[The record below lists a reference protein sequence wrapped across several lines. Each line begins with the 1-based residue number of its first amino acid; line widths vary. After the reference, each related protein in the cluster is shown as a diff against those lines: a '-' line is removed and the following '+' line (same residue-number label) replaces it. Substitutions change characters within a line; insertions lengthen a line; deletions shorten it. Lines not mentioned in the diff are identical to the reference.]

1 MEYVQE
7 RIATLHDF
15 GNAHPAA
22 PTDRATVV
30 VPLTE
35 RDHTTL
41 AAERVLSTLEGVDP
55 DRVLIALR
63 ADERRVADVVSWV
76 ESFDLSSTVLWC
88 TAPRLEARL
97 AEEGLDGTAGKG
109 RDVWL
114 GLGPASDSEY
124 VVVHDTDA
132 MTYDATH
139 VPRLLFPLARDYEF
153 VKGYYARVENDRLY
167 GRLLRLFYAPVV
179 RALANG
185 AADRRPVTDGG
196 DLLAYLGAFRYA
208 LAGEFATTGALARRL
223 RAPRGWGLE
232 VGTLGDA
239 LDATGFAGTA
249 QVDLG
254 VYEHDHRSIGGHD
267 GLGEMCGQVG
277 ATLFTILE
285 EHGIEPDYEV
295 LPERYRNCARTLVE
309 QYAADAAFNG
319 FAFDRQGERAQID
332 QYATTI
338 RPPAGDDRLPA
349 WRDADLDPATVAS
362 LSAAAIEEHND

>member
-1 MEYVQE
+1 MV
-7 RIATLHDF
+7 
-15 GNAHPAA
+15 
-22 PTDRATVV
+22 
-30 VPLTE
+30 
-35 RDHTTL
+35 
-41 AAERVLSTLEGVDP
+41 
-55 DRVLIALR
+55 
-63 ADERRVADVVSWV
+63 
-76 ESFDLSSTVLWC
+76 
-88 TAPRLEARL
+88 
-97 AEEGLDGTAGKG
+97 
-109 RDVWL
+109 
-114 GLGPASDSEY
+114 
-124 VVVHDTDA
+124 
-132 MTYDATH
+132 
-139 VPRLLFPLARDYEF
+139 
-153 VKGYYARVENDRLY
+153 YYARVENDCLY

-249 QVDLG
+249 QVD
-254 VYEHDHRSIGGHD
+254 
-267 GLGEMCGQVG
+267 
-277 ATLFTILE
+277 
-285 EHGIEPDYEV
+285 
-295 LPERYRNCARTLVE
+295 
-309 QYAADAAFNG
+309 
-319 FAFDRQGERAQID
+319 